1 MEIENLRK
9 NYLYVGRAA
18 TAIYLILKDNLKNSE
33 VVLPANICYA
43 AVYPIIYSGNIPV
56 FSDVDINTGNATYE
70 EIIKKVT
77 SKTKAIIYPYMYGN
91 TNCDILKI
99 REYCDNNNIL
109 LIEDCASAMG
119 AKIDNKSVGTIGDYA
134 VFSTG
139 HAKIVDVGN
148 GGILVTDNNIEKIK
162 EAYKELPFY
171 DEIIDNKLTEF
182 SREYRRLRN
191 IDNLNQQKEFFKKSY
206 KDLFLYQIN
215 DKIENQIIGKIA
227 ELSKIL
233 LNREEKYNLFI
244 DELKDNNEYY
254 ILKYS
259 DGSTPWRF
267 TIIVNDPQK
276 RRKLINILLEEKLFV
291 SDWYPNIG
299 KIFTNESFPNSD
311 YMEDRI
317 LNFSLE
323 DDSENIKKICKKI
336 NKHFGGDGQ

>member
-1 MEIENLRK
+1 MKIEDLRK

-18 TAIYLILKDNLKNSE
+18 TAIYLILRENLKDSE
-33 VVLPANICYA
+33 VILPANICYA

-70 EIIKKVT
+70 SIIEKVT

-99 REYCDNNNIL
+99 KNYCNKNEIL
-109 LIEDCASAMG
+109 LIEDCASVMG
-119 AKIDNKSVGTIGDYA
+119 AKVDNKLAGTIGDYA
-134 VFSTG
+134 IFSTG

-148 GGILVTDNNIEKIK
+148 GGVLVTDNNINELKNL
-162 EAYKELPFY
+162 YKKLPFY
-171 DEIIDNKLTEF
+171 DKTIDDKLTEF
-182 SREYRRLRN
+182 SKEYRKLRN
-191 IDNLNQQKEFFKKSY
+191 TGDLNQQKEFFKKDY
-206 KDLFLYQIN
+206 KDLFLYQIS
-215 DKIENQIIGKIA
+215 DKIENQMIDKIKEA
-227 ELSKIL
+227 CKIL
-233 LNREEKYNLFI
+233 SNREEKYNLFLN
-244 DELKDNNEYY
+244 ELTGNNEYY

-267 TIIVNDPQK
+267 TIITNDPQK

-336 NKHFGGDGQ
+336 NKYLGAK